1 MTNNMF
7 ATYDNVDDVIKW
19 CETLSGSERIYALT
33 AAMVMYNTI
42 THMALQAEAEE
53 QKRNDMQFHSEVD

>member
-1 MTNNMF
+1 MTSDMF
-7 ATYDNVDDVIKW
+7 ATYDNVDEVIDW
-19 CETLSGSERIYALT
+19 CNSLDSDTRIYALT

-53 QKRNDMQFHSEVD
+53 QKRNDMKFHSEVD